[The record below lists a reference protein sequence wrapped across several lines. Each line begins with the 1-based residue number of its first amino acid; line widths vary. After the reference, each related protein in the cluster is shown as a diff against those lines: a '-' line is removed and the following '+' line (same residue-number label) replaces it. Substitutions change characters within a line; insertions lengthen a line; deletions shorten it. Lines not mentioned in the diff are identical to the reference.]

1 MAAGRKTGGRQKGSL
16 NKRTLARRLAEA
28 EAMCALPEHFQG
40 NSLALLQAVY
50 RDTKLDL
57 RVRVDAASKA
67 LPYEQPKPEFSAPA
81 GDVVPLHERLRA
93 YARAR
98 LIQASEGKVVDT
110 GQSQKERV
118 GLQPVH
124 RHRQD
129 LDENDPAFRSKTPND
144 AEGINAKQAPPRAPD
159 WRCADDD
166 DGNWMT
172 V

>member
-1 MAAGRKTGGRQKGSL
+1 MAAGHKTGGRTKGTP
-16 NKRTLARRLAEA
+16 NKRTLARETAAVEA
-28 EAMCALPEHFQG
+28 KAKLPSVFEG
-40 NSLALLQAVY
+40 NALALFQMVY
-50 RDTKLDL
+50 RDPTNDL
-57 RVRVDAASKA
+57 KVRLDAAKA
-67 LPYEQPKPEFSAPA
+67 AVGYELPRPEFAAPA

-129 LDENDPAFRSKTPND
+129 LGENDPPFRSKTPDD
-144 AEGINAKQAPPRAPD
+144 AEGNSP
-159 WRCADDD
+159 
-166 DGNWMT
+166 
-172 V
+172 